1 MSKLVPF
8 LLLIAVA
15 AVVRGDDVCSICA
28 CESGKTFPVLID
40 CQKMKLQTLFR
51 EWSLPESFVARND
64 IMFDVDLAENDVEV
78 VDVIQRLPVQKISF
92 KKNKIRSIT
101 PGWKVTTFKRKQTSS
116 TSSCSANLNTSCT
129 AITH

>member
-1 MSKLVPF
+1 MLLVASVTVFVTQKMSKLVPF

-15 AVVRGDDVCSICA
+15 TVVRGDDVCSICA

-78 VDVIQRLPVQKISF
+78 VDVDVDVDVDV
-92 KKNKIRSIT
+92 N
-101 PGWKVTTFKRKQTSS
+101 GNV
-116 TSSCSANLNTSCT
+116 
-129 AITH
+129 